1 MYKKSNF
8 KLVSIIKILL
18 WIIVGWKIGEL
29 ISNAINSSSLDYK
42 VINENRTQQKHL
54 NLVNLFGESNGKKV
68 LPTDIKIIGLV
79 AGATDG
85 SIIISFKEGP
95 NQVIK
100 LGKKS
105 KDGLVFEGFFNNFAR
120 FKFEEKVIEV
130 PYVVSKKFQEKKIDP
145 INISI

>member
-1 MYKKSNF
+1 MYKKNNL

-18 WIIVGWKIGEL
+18 WIVVGWKIGEL
-29 ISNAINSSSLDYK
+29 ISNVINSSSLEYK
-42 VINENRTQQKHL
+42 VINKNSTQQKHL
-54 NLVNLFGESNGKKV
+54 DLVSLFGESKEKKV

-79 AGATDG
+79 AGTRDG
-85 SIIISFKEGP
+85 SIIISYKEGP

-120 FKFEEKVIEV
+120 FKFEGKVIEV
-130 PYVVSKKFQEKKIDP
+130 PYITSKKFPEKK
-145 INISI
+145 N